1 MPPLVTLDRLSKC
14 FPQRGANHS
23 PRAPVHAVLE
33 VSLALHAGEIFGLVG
48 ESGSGKSTLGSLLC
62 GILQPTGGT
71 LSWTPANVR
80 MRVQLIPQ
88 DPRDSLNP
96 RMRVGES
103 IAEPLVL
110 QHVPRAEREPRV
122 RQMIAAVRLAPDLAT
137 RYPHAL
143 SGGQRQR
150 VAIARALIARPALV
164 VADEATSMLDPT
176 VALEV
181 ADVLRSLCVN
191 DHAAM
196 LFITHDLALAIRLCD
211 RIGVMDAGRLVEV
224 AEPDRLLAAPGAPS
238 TRLLLQA
245 VRRRETAVLSPSC
258 HSAFW

>member
-14 FPQRGANHS
+14 YAPPGAGRS
-23 PRAPVHAVLE
+23 ARAPVHAVRE
-33 VSLALHAGEIFGLVG
+33 ISLALHAGEIFGLVG
-48 ESGSGKSTLGSLLC
+48 ESGSGKSTLGALLC
-62 GILQPTGGT
+62 GVLQPTGGT
-71 LSWTPANVR
+71 LRWAPVDAGI
-80 MRVQLIPQ
+80 RVQLIPQ

-96 RMRVGES
+96 RMRVGDT

-110 QHVPRAEREPRV
+110 QRVPPAEREQRV
-122 RQMIAAVRLAPDLAT
+122 RQMMAAVRLAPDLAM

-191 DHAAM
+191 YLAAM
-196 LFITHDLALAIRLCD
+196 LFITHDLALAVRLCD
-211 RIGVMDAGRLVEV
+211 RIGVLDAGRLVEV
-224 AEPDRLLAAPGAPS
+224 ADPDSLLVAPAALA

-245 VRRRETAVLSPSC
+245 VRRREAAVLSP
-258 HSAFW
+258 